1 VTVRAL
7 LACVLAI
14 GALVVLSGTKPA
26 RQDRPNVVQV
36 QTKATPLYREPSNK
50 QRKTSALGLLGG
62 TAATNKLLWPYESH
76 KNAIISGG
84 VLLLVLWIASEV
96 LLK

>member
-1 VTVRAL
+1 MLWFMVGPAHFYPAAFPNATSSNAMTL
-7 LACVLAI
+7 LIIGVVLAAI
-14 GALVVLSGTKPA
+14 LEI
-26 RQDRPNVVQV
+26 N
-36 QTKATPLYREPSNK
+36 
-50 QRKTSALGLLGG
+50 ALGLLGG